1 MFSKF
6 FSMPESI
13 TIEEEYLKRI
23 RILRPSGKYVNL
35 DDYIALK
42 LEEILERLLREE

>member
-1 MFSKF
+1 
-6 FSMPESI
+6 MPESI

-23 RILRPSGKYVNL
+23 RILRPNGKYVDL

-42 LEEILERLLREE
+42 LEETLDRLLREE